1 MYFKAHSMAG
11 LALTVAEYRQCGS
24 VKHSIYKFYYLLHLQ
39 VMKLPNLL
47 LAICALEA
55 FLATKVAQTK
65 PAVVV
70 QPNQSLE

>member
-1 MYFKAHSMAG
+1 
-11 LALTVAEYRQCGS
+11 
-24 VKHSIYKFYYLLHLQ
+24 
-39 VMKLPNLL
+39 MKLPNLL

-65 PAVVV
+65 PAFAV